1 MRILIPGD
9 QMNRT
14 NSIRIFFVFG
24 IIFILLLIRTGSI
37 QREQQRLP
45 DSGTAGNTEQLT
57 VPETDSQQM
66 MSAPEEQRQQDREP
80 AAPVSGQVTGKY
92 IVLEEDGYLTVYQ
105 SADHSVYEYT
115 DIRYEDLA
123 PQIRQEIKNGCV
135 FPDEKSLFGFL
146 ENYSS

>member
-1 MRILIPGD
+1 
-9 QMNRT
+9 MNRT
-14 NSIRIFFVFG
+14 NSIRIFFVLG

-37 QREQQRLP
+37 QREPQRLS
-45 DSGTAGNTEQLT
+45 DGDTACNTEQLMT
-57 VPETDSQQM
+57 TETDLLQPVP
-66 MSAPEEQRQQDREP
+66 APDEQRQQDCEP
-80 AAPVSGQVTGKY
+80 AAPVSGKVTGRY